1 MDLRVDWSP
10 GAFSTRM
17 AFKGLGEGRDGAEPG
32 APSGKE
38 TERPHREG
46 PAQREEDS
54 GARARTQS
62 LPDEGLVD
70 GSEQGEFEDVGG
82 REQGCRLFSLS
93 PQGGQLMA
101 RQEQGGFGAV
111 KGSRSVMSDSL
122 RTHGLQPA
130 RPPCP
135 SPTPGVYS
143 NSCPWSW

>member
-1 MDLRVDWSP
+1 MDWSP

-82 REQGCRLFSLS
+82 MRGWLMEVSRGSLKTW
-93 PQGGQLMA
+93 G
-101 RQEQGGFGAV
+101 E
-111 KGSRSVMSDSL
+111 GSRGVGCSV
-122 RTHGLQPA
+122 
-130 RPPCP
+130 
-135 SPTPGVYS
+135 
-143 NSCPWSW
+143 